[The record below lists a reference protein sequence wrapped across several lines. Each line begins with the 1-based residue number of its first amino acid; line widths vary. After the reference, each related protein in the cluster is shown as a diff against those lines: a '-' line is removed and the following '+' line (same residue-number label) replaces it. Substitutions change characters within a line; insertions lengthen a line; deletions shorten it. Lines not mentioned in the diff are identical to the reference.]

1 MAEALNSV
9 DYWLKKV
16 SYVPNI
22 LEYYDNVTYNI
33 RFYMINH
40 VYQKKLSIDRQKGI
54 IPNNY
59 QLPDES
65 KIIIAETGIS
75 SNYDITSLTIN
86 TIHNSVSNNPSIIS
100 YKMDMK
106 LKEINGCSL
115 INKITAISKLIG
127 YESYVLQPYHV
138 DIWFSGY
145 EQSSGK
151 PIRVINNEVLTY
163 EVLLSEVKTNI
174 DVSGTM
180 YNFIMTSVPPST
192 FNKSVNSLYNI
203 GNIDV
208 KNGTLGEYKKNIQD
222 ILNKRFFNENPQLI
236 SLYPD
241 KQFVTIDNL
250 IDGDINLVD
259 SKIIETYNNRFK
271 DEIVPINQYT
281 PISYNNGKAS
291 VNQSELN
298 NRTQSEFKTV
308 RNPNKIS
315 LGMDLEKLKVDAY
328 ATPQST
334 DSNDGGMTR
343 PNNYD
348 TFDTFFQNLCFN
360 IPELRYYTARP
371 IYRTEYIDNKAG
383 QEVQKIHID
392 IVFQKNNY
400 LKYFLERAKNKNMDS
415 QTNVQ
420 NISNMQIKELQKLI
434 LTGTLRKKYEWLFNG
449 RDTSVLEINSS
460 IDKLWFANIE
470 TIDAININESSID
483 NIVKTNNNDLIVH
496 NLETMRNSS
505 IYKEKLESV
514 IKLSNKPLDGVRTLA
529 ADKRLYIDDIYNC
542 IDDKLKNEYL
552 SGRKVL
558 EKYDEF
564 SKTYPSS
571 ADSNVNLEASAAK
584 VGYNN
589 IYKAGNLVELKI
601 KILGDPFWLG
611 LCSDNALYYPNN
623 SINASSFQHFS
634 FRLNTALDQKLDGTY
649 DLENT
654 VEFSSI
660 YQLIESVSLLEDGK
674 FTQQL
679 TGVLNPS
686 FIYSARL
693 GV

>member
-483 NIVKTNNNDLIVH
+483 NVVKTNNNDLIVH

>member
-415 QTNVQ
+415 QTNAQ

-449 RDTSVLEINSS
+449 HDTSVLEINSS

-470 TIDAININESSID
+470 TIDAVNINESSID
-483 NIVKTNNNDLIVH
+483 NVVKTNNNDLIVH
-496 NLETMRNSS
+496 NLESIRNNS

-514 IKLSNKPLDGVRTLA
+514 IKMSNKPLDGVRTLA

-542 IDDKLKNEYL
+542 IDDKSKSEYL

-584 VGYNN
+584 IGYNN

-611 LCSDNALYYPNN
+611 LCSDNVLYHPNN